1 MRRQGRHGRGMKI
14 GLAATA
20 GLLLLAGCSSV
31 PDAVNP
37 VEWYK
42 GATSL
47 FEDDEAPAAQR
58 PTAERSGESQSYPNL
73 GSVPARP
80 ADISSP
86 SERRATQ
93 QGLAADRD
101 QARYTDQQPAN
112 AIDTG
117 SSSGAS
123 RTAPA
128 AAPTPRPA
136 VATPAPTAPAPIAP
150 APAAPAETAP
160 AEAAPTTA
168 EAAPSA
174 PSATRSPAARTA
186 SRAEPTETQSVGAAM
201 LERRRQ
207 EVLAER
213 AAAAEAADDSKPPM
227 APATAPQPSAPQS
240 TAPQSSAP
248 AAMTEP
254 AKTAS
259 RTEPKARTATEIYQE
274 QFARSAS
281 PVATRSAEPTQT
293 GGQTGAQTGG
303 QTATAQDTAAPT
315 ASDRA
320 GISYLAA
327 TILFG
332 HGSTALDPSERETL
346 RKIAAEYR
354 KTGGTLRIVGHAS
367 SRTTDMRPLQHQ
379 LANFQ
384 VSVSRAETVAQE
396 LARLG
401 VPARVMQVAGV
412 GDSQPVYY
420 EVMPAGETGNR
431 RVEIFVDY

>member
-1 MRRQGRHGRGMKI
+1 MKI

-86 SERRATQ
+86 GERRATQ
-93 QGLAADRD
+93 QGLVADRD

-128 AAPTPRPA
+128 AAPTPPPA
-136 VATPAPTAPAPIAP
+136 VATPAPTTPAP
-150 APAAPAETAP
+150 TAP
-160 AEAAPTTA
+160 ASATPTTA
-168 EAAPSA
+168 ETTPSA
-174 PSATRSPAARTA
+174 PSAARPPAARIA

-240 TAPQSSAP
+240 TATESAAPQSSPP

-259 RTEPKARTATEIYQE
+259 RTEPQARTATEIYQE

-293 GGQTGAQTGG
+293 GAQTGT
-303 QTATAQDTAAPT
+303 QAATAQDTAAPA

-420 EVMPAGETGNR
+420 EVMPSGETGNR

>member
-1 MRRQGRHGRGMKI
+1 MKI

-47 FEDDEAPAAQR
+47 FEDDEAPATER
-58 PTAERSGESQSYPNL
+58 PTAGRPAAERSGESQAYPNL

-93 QGLAADRD
+93 QGLVADRD

-128 AAPTPRPA
+128 AAPTPPPA
-136 VATPAPTAPAPIAP
+136 VAPTAPAPIAP
-150 APAAPAETAP
+150 ASVAPTETPPRA
-160 AEAAPTTA
+160 AAPTTA
-168 EAAPSA
+168 ETAPSA
-174 PSATRSPAARTA
+174 PPAARIA

-240 TAPQSSAP
+240 TAPQSSVPQSSAP

-281 PVATRSAEPTQT
+281 PVATRSAEPTR
-293 GGQTGAQTGG
+293 TGAQTGT
-303 QTATAQDTAAPT
+303 QAATAQDTAAPT
-315 ASDRA
+315 ASDRT

>member
-20 GLLLLAGCSSV
+20 GLLLLTGCSSV

-86 SERRATQ
+86 GERRATQ
-93 QGLAADRD
+93 QGLVADRD

-128 AAPTPRPA
+128 AAPTPPPA
-136 VATPAPTAPAPIAP
+136 VATPAPTAPAP
-150 APAAPAETAP
+150 TAP
-160 AEAAPTTA
+160 ASATPTTA
-168 EAAPSA
+168 ETTPSA
-174 PSATRSPAARTA
+174 PSAARPPAARIA

-240 TAPQSSAP
+240 TATESAAPQSSPP

-259 RTEPKARTATEIYQE
+259 RTEPQARTATEIYEE

-293 GGQTGAQTGG
+293 GGQTGAQA
-303 QTATAQDTAAPT
+303 ATAQDTAAPA

-420 EVMPAGETGNR
+420 EVMPSGETGNR

>member
-20 GLLLLAGCSSV
+20 GLLLLTGCSSV

-86 SERRATQ
+86 GERRATQ
-93 QGLAADRD
+93 QGLVADRD

-128 AAPTPRPA
+128 AAPTPPPA
-136 VATPAPTAPAPIAP
+136 VATPAPTAPAP
-150 APAAPAETAP
+150 TAP
-160 AEAAPTTA
+160 ASATPTTA
-168 EAAPSA
+168 ETTPSA
-174 PSATRSPAARTA
+174 PSAARPPAARIA

-240 TAPQSSAP
+240 TATESAAPQSSPP

-259 RTEPKARTATEIYQE
+259 RTEPQARTATEIYEE

-293 GGQTGAQTGG
+293 GAQTGT
-303 QTATAQDTAAPT
+303 QAATAQDTAAPA